1 MSVSRLHDPSRI
13 RGDETTTC
21 NRPDLAASQ
30 PSVMLFAHSETN
42 PASWRMIFSRS
53 VSELSSQTI
62 RNRAP
67 SGTFN
72 GEPDQAL
79 LSTFLSRVCVIR
91 LMVRLLHFYIS
102 VLGPTPLRPHFF
114 RAQLPSFESFPHSG
128 RASTDSV
135 LRTVSKNS
143 TS

>member
-1 MSVSRLHDPSRI
+1 MTFLNFHDTYLSSAV
-13 RGDETTTC
+13 ETITP

-42 PASWRMIFSRS
+42 PASRRMTFNRS

-72 GEPDQAL
+72 GEPDQVL
-79 LSTFLSRVCVIR
+79 LSTFLSRVCVLR
-91 LMVRLLHFYIS
+91 LMVHLLHFYVP

-135 LRTVSKNS
+135 LRTISKNS